1 MLEAIFPKLHE
12 ELKKAISNCQSE
24 NLALSGGLDSSI
36 IAYFLKDRKLNTVTI
51 IAEDFIASDLTYCQ
65 LIAKELS
72 LSLNIENVKTERILD
87 AIEQTIKI
95 LKNFNDIE
103 IRNSIVIY
111 LAIKFF
117 KDQGKTNLITGDGSD
132 ELFAGYNFF
141 LNKSK
146 EELEHEQKRI
156 WETMHFPSHVIGE
169 HLGVKIESP
178 FLSQE
183 IMDLAKSI
191 PIEYKVRQEEE
202 TTYGKW
208 ILRKAFED
216 KIPKKIAWR
225 QKSAMQ
231 DGSGTSG
238 LTELFN
244 SVISDEKFEEKKEE
258 IAKTDEVILRTK
270 ESMHYYEIFRKY
282 FDTPDISDSK
292 NSCPYCKNSVLEN
305 SKFCRMCGA
314 YPI

>member
-1 MLEAIFPKLHE
+1 MEKIFLDLFNKIQKSVLECDS
-12 ELKKAISNCQSE
+12 SNI
-24 NLALSGGLDSSI
+24 ALSGGLDSSI
-36 IAYFLKDRKLNTVTI
+36 IAYFLKEKKPKCIAI

-72 LSLNIENVKTERILD
+72 IPLSIKNVKTDELLD

-103 IRNSIVIY
+103 IRNSVVMY
-111 LAIKFF
+111 LAIKYI
-117 KDQGKTNLITGDGSD
+117 KEQGKKSIVTGDGAD

-141 LNKSK
+141 LNKSP
-146 EELEHEQKRI
+146 EELEKEQKRI
-156 WETMHFPSHVIGE
+156 WKTMHFPSHEIGE
-169 HLGVKIESP
+169 HLGIKVESP
-178 FLSQE
+178 YLSE
-183 IMDLAKSI
+183 DVMNFAKTI
-191 PIEYKVRQEEE
+191 PVELKVQKNESV
-202 TTYGKW
+202 TYGKW
-208 ILRKAFED
+208 ILRKIFED

-238 LTELFN
+238 LTELFE
-244 SVISDEKFEEKKEE
+244 SVISDEAFDAKKEE
-258 IAKTDEVILRTK
+258 ISKTDDVVLRTK
-270 ESMHYYEIFRKY
+270 ESMHYYEIYRK
-282 FDTPDISDSK
+282 FFKLSK
-292 NSCPYCKNSVLEN
+292 NSSVEHSCPFCKSPVMED

>member
-1 MLEAIFPKLHE
+1 MKELFSKIHN
-12 ELKKAISNCQSE
+12 ELKNAVANCKSE

-36 IAYFLKDRKLNTVTI
+36 IAYFLKERNPNTVTI

-65 LIAKELS
+65 LITKDFG
-72 LSLNIENVKTERILD
+72 LSLNIENVKTDKILD
-87 AIEQTIKI
+87 AVEQTIKI

-103 IRNSIVIY
+103 IRNSIVVY
-111 LAIKFF
+111 LAIKYF
-117 KDQGKTNLITGDGSD
+117 KDQGKTDLITGDGAD

-146 EELEHEQKRI
+146 EELDSEQKRI
-156 WETMHFPSHVIGE
+156 WKIMHFPSHVIGE
-169 HLGVKIESP
+169 QLGIKVESP
-178 FLSQE
+178 FLSDNVVE
-183 IMDLAKSI
+183 LAKSI
-191 PIEYKVRQEEE
+191 PPEYKVRKEGD

-216 KIPKKIAWR
+216 KIPQKIAWR
-225 QKSAMQ
+225 EKSAMQ

-244 SVISDEKFEEKKEE
+244 SVISDDSFEVKKEE
-258 IAKTDEVILRTK
+258 IAKTDGVVLRTK
-270 ESMHYYEIFRKY
+270 ESMHYYEVFRKF
-282 FDTPDISDSK
+282 FDIPTNLESK
-292 NSCPYCKNSVLEN
+292 NSCPYCKGVIKED

>member
-1 MLEAIFPKLHE
+1 MESIFPKLHDE
-12 ELKKAISNCQSE
+12 IKKSVLNCESK

-36 IAYFLKDRKLNTVTI
+36 IAYFLKDRKPNTVTI

-65 LIAKELS
+65 LAAKHFG
-72 LSLNIENVKTERILD
+72 LSLNIENVETSRILES
-87 AIEQTIKI
+87 IEKTIQI

-103 IRNSIVIY
+103 IRNSVVSY

-117 KDQGKTNLITGDGSD
+117 KEQGKKDLITGDGAD

-146 EELEHEQKRI
+146 DELENEQKRI
-156 WETMHFPSHVIGE
+156 WEIMHFPSHVIGE

-178 FLSQE
+178 FLSQNV
-183 IMDLAKSI
+183 IDLAKTI
-191 PIEYKVRQEEE
+191 PVELKVKQENS
-202 TTYGKW
+202 TIYGKW
-208 ILRKAFED
+208 VLRKTFED
-216 KIPKKIAWR
+216 KIPEKIAWR

-238 LTELFN
+238 LTQLFE
-244 SVISDEKFEEKKEE
+244 SIISDEVFEAKKEE
-258 IAKTDEVILRTK
+258 ISKTDEIVLRSK
-270 ESMHYYEIFRKY
+270 ESMHYYEIYRKY
-282 FDTPDISDSK
+282 FGVPTSSES
-292 NSCPYCKNSVLEN
+292 NNACPYCKTLVNQN